1 MQQGLIWQYWQLKS
15 RSYKLEAF
23 MAKDLT
29 ARQRE
34 IFEFIKDMIRGKGR
48 PPSIREIGERFK
60 INSTNGV
67 RAVLEALERKGYIRR
82 DRYTSRGIELL
93 KETLDSAI
101 HGNFRDVPLIG
112 RVAAGTPIWAEQNI
126 EGSFLLDRDFVPG
139 EEVFSLRVQGDSMID
154 AGIFD
159 GDYVLVKRQDMA
171 SPGDVVVVQIG
182 DEATVKKFFPERHR
196 IRLEPANSEYG
207 PIVVERNTPG
217 FMIAGK
223 VIGLLRRM

>member
-1 MQQGLIWQYWQLKS
+1 
-15 RSYKLEAF
+15 

-29 ARQRE
+29 GRQRE

-67 RAVLEALERKGYIRR
+67 RAVLEALERKGFIKR

-93 KETLDSAI
+93 KEAFDYNI
-101 HGNFRDVPLIG
+101 PERFREVPWVG

-139 EEVFSLRVQGDSMID
+139 EEVFSLKVRGDSMID

-159 GDYVLVKRQDMA
+159 GDFVLVKRQEMA
-171 SPGDVVVVQIG
+171 DAGDVVVAQIG
-182 DEATVKKFFPERHR
+182 EEATVKKFFPDRGH
-196 IRLEPANSEYG
+196 IRLEAANPEYG

-217 FMIAGK
+217 FTIAGK

>member
-1 MQQGLIWQYWQLKS
+1 
-15 RSYKLEAF
+15 

-34 IFEFIKDMIRGKGR
+34 IFEFVKNMIRTKGR
-48 PPSIREIGERFK
+48 PPSIREIGERFE

-67 RAVLEALERKGYIRR
+67 RAVLEALERKGYIKR

-93 KETLDSAI
+93 KEALDQTDP
-101 HGNFRDVPLIG
+101 NRFREVHWIG

-126 EGSFLLDRDFVPG
+126 EGSFLLDREFVPG
-139 EEVFSLRVQGDSMID
+139 EEVFSLRVQGNSMID

-159 GDYVLVKRQDMA
+159 GDFVLVKRQETA
-171 SPGDVVVVQIG
+171 NAGDVVVAQIG
-182 DEATVKKFFPERHR
+182 DEATVKKFFPEKRR
-196 IRLEPANSEYG
+196 VRLEPANPDYG
-207 PIVVERNTPG
+207 PIVVERDTPG
-217 FMIAGK
+217 FAIAGK

>member
-1 MQQGLIWQYWQLKS
+1 
-15 RSYKLEAF
+15 

-34 IFEFIKDMIRGKGR
+34 IFEFIKNMIRSKGR
-48 PPSIREIGERFK
+48 PPSIREIGESFK
-60 INSTNGV
+60 IRSTNGV
-67 RAVLEALERKGYIRR
+67 RAVLEALERKGYIKR

-93 KETLDSAI
+93 KEAFDQTISDR
-101 HGNFRDVPLIG
+101 FREVPWVG

-139 EEVFSLRVQGDSMID
+139 EEVFSLKVRGDSMID

-171 SPGDVVVVQIG
+171 NSGDVVVAQIG
-182 DEATVKKFFPERHR
+182 DEATVKRFFPERQR
-196 IRLEPANSEYG
+196 IRLEPANPEYG

-217 FMIAGK
+217 FAIAGK
-223 VIGLLRRM
+223 VIGLLRKM

>member
-1 MQQGLIWQYWQLKS
+1 
-15 RSYKLEAF
+15 

-34 IFEFIKDMIRGKGR
+34 IFEFIKNMIRTKGR

-67 RAVLEALERKGYIRR
+67 RAVLEALERKGFIKR
-82 DRYTSRGIELL
+82 DSYTSRGIELL
-93 KETLDSAI
+93 KEILDQTDS
-101 HGNFRDVPLIG
+101 NRFREVPCVG

-139 EEVFSLRVQGDSMID
+139 EEVFSLKVSGDSMID

-159 GDYVLVKRQDMA
+159 GDFVLVKRQDMA
-171 SPGDVVVVQIG
+171 NAGDVVVAQIG
-182 DEATVKKFFPERHR
+182 DEATVKKFFPEKLR
-196 IRLEPANSEYG
+196 IRLEPANSDYG
-207 PIVVERNTPG
+207 PIMVERNTPG
-217 FMIAGK
+217 FAIAGK